1 MTPQRHTSGL
11 SRRGNGI
18 DGIRASFPVVLAA
31 IASCMLVASCGS
43 DGDSTTDPI
52 AQVMNKP
59 RYTSAKSQWS
69 LVVMDAS
76 TGEVL
81 QSLQPDKLVL
91 TASVRK
97 LYSVATA
104 LNVIGADHRFV
115 TPVYRNGPVDSSG
128 KLTGDLILKASGDL
142 TFGGRQKP
150 DGTVDYT
157 DFDHNDARGFSG
169 AILTPEDPLTAMNEL
184 ARQVR
189 ASGITSV
196 TGEVIIDDRLFDTF
210 RVPNGPVLISPIQ
223 INENVVDI
231 TLSPGGSAGQAG
243 LLDWR
248 PRTSAMTMQGESQT
262 AAANTDADILVS
274 GNDLNEAP
282 ISCVA
287 TPGCKG
293 TLSSRESLSAPATI
307 PHGYVAP
314 LVGNGLYVSILR
326 VEDPPS
332 FARTAFI
339 DALTR
344 VGVSVS
350 APVVEPNPSAALPPT
365 QDYPAT
371 AQVASFTSLPY
382 SEFAKLVL
390 KVSLNTGANLSLM
403 YQGLAQNVRTVGDA
417 LGTERKFLTGTLGLD
432 GAGFNFPTNGS
443 GTPDSQATARTTAT
457 LLTNMSRLPVY
468 PVYHDALAILGVD
481 GSLAAI
487 GKDVV
492 GKDHIF
498 VKSGATVEGGEMVA
512 INMAGYID
520 SKSGRQ
526 LAYALFVNHAG
537 PITALTDSLEVFN
550 DEATILGILYAKY

>member
-1 MTPQRHTSGL
+1 
-11 SRRGNGI
+11 
-18 DGIRASFPVVLAA
+18 
-31 IASCMLVASCGS
+31 
-43 DGDSTTDPI
+43 
-52 AQVMNKP
+52 MNKP

-115 TPVYRNGPVDSSG
+115 TPVYRNGTVDSSG
-128 KLTGDLILKASGDL
+128 KLMGDLILKASGDL
-142 TFGGRQKP
+142 TFGGRKKP

-169 AILTPEDPLTAMNEL
+169 AILTPEDPLTAMNDL

-196 TGEVIIDDRLFDTF
+196 SGEVIIDDRLFDAF
-210 RVPNGPVLISPIQ
+210 RVTNGPVLISPIQ
-223 INENVVDI
+223 INENVVDV
-231 TLSPGGSAGQAG
+231 TLTPGGSAGRSG

-248 PRTSAMTMQGESQT
+248 PRTSAMTMQGTSQT
-262 AAANTDADILVS
+262 TAANTDADILVS
-274 GNDLNEAP
+274 GDDLNEAP
-282 ISCVA
+282 LSCVA

-293 TLSSRESLSAPATI
+293 TLSSRESLSASATI
-307 PHGYVAP
+307 PLDYVAP
-314 LVGNGLYVSILR
+314 LVGNGIYVSILR

-344 VGVSVS
+344 AGVSVL
-350 APVVEPNPSAALPPT
+350 APAVEPNPLAALPPT
-365 QDYPAT
+365 QDYPST

-403 YQGLAQNVRTVGDA
+403 YQGIAQNVRTVDDA

-443 GTPDSQATARTTAT
+443 GTPDSEATARTTAT
-457 LLTNMSRLPVY
+457 LLTNMSHLPVY

-492 GKDHIF
+492 GKEHIF

-526 LAYALFVNHAG
+526 LVYALFVNHAG

>member
-1 MTPQRHTSGL
+1 MKPWP
-11 SRRGNGI
+11 
-18 DGIRASFPVVLAA
+18 RASIPAVLAL
-31 IASCMLVASCGS
+31 IAFSVLVASYGS
-43 DGDSTTDPI
+43 DSDSTADPI

-69 LVVMDAS
+69 MVVMDAS

-81 QSLQPDKLVL
+81 QALQPDKLVL

-115 TPVYRNGPVDSSG
+115 TPVFRNGPVDSSG

-142 TFGGRQKP
+142 TFGGRRKP

-169 AILTPEDPLTAMNEL
+169 AILTPEDPLTAMNNL
-184 ARQVR
+184 AQQVR

-196 TGEVIIDDRLFDTF
+196 SGEVIVDDRLFDAFT
-210 RVPNGPVLISPIQ
+210 VPNGPVLISPIQ
-223 INENVVDI
+223 INENVIDV
-231 TLSPGGSAGQAG
+231 TLSPGTSAGQAG

-248 PRTSAMTMQGESQT
+248 PRSSAMTMQGTSLTT
-262 AAANTDADILVS
+262 AANSDADIIVS
-274 GNDLNEAP
+274 GDEENEAP
-282 ISCVA
+282 LSCVA
-287 TPGCKG
+287 TLGCKG
-293 TLSSRESLSAPATI
+293 TLSSGESLSAAATI
-307 PHGYVAP
+307 PLGYVAP
-314 LVGNGLYVSILR
+314 LVSNGLYVNILR

-344 VGVSVS
+344 AGVSVS
-350 APVVEPNPSAALPPT
+350 APAVEPNPSAALPPT
-365 QDYPAT
+365 QDYPST
-371 AQVASFTSLPY
+371 SQVASFTSLPY

-403 YQGLAQNVRTVGDA
+403 YQGLAQNVRTVSDA

-443 GTPDSQATARTTAT
+443 GTPDSEATARTTAS
-457 LLTNMSRLPVY
+457 LLSKMSSLPVY

-487 GKDVV
+487 GKNVV
-492 GKDHIF
+492 GKEHIF
-498 VKSGATVEGGEMVA
+498 VKSGATVQGGEMVA
-512 INMAGYID
+512 MNMAGYID
-520 SKSGRQ
+520 SKSGRR
-526 LAYALFVNHAG
+526 LAYALFVNNAG
-537 PITALTDSLEVFN
+537 PIAALTDTLEVFN
-550 DEATILGILYAKY
+550 DEATILGILYARY